1 MEIKPTS
8 TTRTH
13 RGKRLVRSLTLTGAL
28 IVVASLTMLN
38 ATASRTSASNV
49 TVTADGTQMALMTE
63 PPQDGTS
70 VQREAWRESVLADPN
85 VLGDNA
91 PGTVAQSSDSRHI
104 FLRAK
109 DSDDPGSVTDTAS
122 ASPTATSQEEGRDRP
137 LSDKEKEAIA
147 AAEKVVKP
155 IAEQVAPVY
164 ATYSV
169 SSGQAAWVDSV
180 STAVTK
186 SGALMGADL
195 KTSLESGASETWP
208 AVQSAHVTSTARVYP
223 GRAPAVGVPGPV
235 GSPSGGSG
243 TADGQHGR
251 RPQTRRLSHGDY
263 QPHTQRGRFLLA
275 GGLPVLPL
283 KTSTAL
289 RGGMCC
295 PRQEGG
301 ATVPAR
307 TAPAPKR
314 QMSRPTLL
322 AARAL
327 NWVHRLW
334 NTVSTI
340 LAAMAWMV
348 SLIPAWVPLC
358 AYPNM
363 QDVGMIAG
371 ISTGLLTSVAA
382 VYFPTR
388 TPAWRTIAWAW
399 LASILCGAVTL
410 LATLH
415 GMTEYAPWPTLA
427 AVGAAFLVV
436 AARTHSTA
444 RTLVGLA
451 RDLWWM
457 R

>member
-70 VQREAWRESVLADPN
+70 VQREAWRDSVLADPN

-195 KTSLESGASETWP
+195 KISLESGASETWP

-223 GRAPAVGVPGPV
+223 GRAPAVWVSPDLSGARVVVPVQQTVSMDGVPKRVVYPMV
-235 GSPSGGSG
+235 TINLAPNEDGSSW
-243 TADGQHGR
+243 Q
-251 RPQTRRLSHGDY
+251 
-263 QPHTQRGRFLLA
+263 
-275 GGLPVLPL
+275 V
-283 KTSTAL
+283 
-289 RGGMCC
+289 
-295 PRQEGG
+295 
-301 ATVPAR
+301 
-307 TAPAPKR
+307 
-314 QMSRPTLL
+314 
-322 AARAL
+322 
-327 NWVHRLW
+327 
-334 NTVSTI
+334 
-340 LAAMAWMV
+340 V
-348 SLIPAWVPLC
+348 SL
-358 AYPNM
+358 
-363 QDVGMIAG
+363 
-371 ISTGLLTSVAA
+371 SS
-382 VYFPTR
+382 R
-388 TPAWRTIAWAW
+388 
-399 LASILCGAVTL
+399 
-410 LATLH
+410 
-415 GMTEYAPWPTLA
+415 
-427 AVGAAFLVV
+427 
-436 AARTHSTA
+436 
-444 RTLVGLA
+444 
-451 RDLWWM
+451 
-457 R
+457 